1 MLSMFKKIFPE
12 AGVEVKEIIFP
23 VRFLSLRNLQTY
35 NSTSPDYS
43 KKQSVSVN
51 FIAPANGYL
60 IIENDNNKRGSF
72 SLSINNVIVW
82 SFQTSDGFYHMQK
95 CGIVPI
101 AKGQKI
107 TSSNY
112 PIIYF
117 IPGF

>member
-1 MLSMFKKIFPE
+1 MYFLE
-12 AGVEVKEIIFP
+12 EVTFFQLCFIPRLPK
-23 VRFLSLRNLQTY
+23 FLKLRNLQTY

-112 PIIYF
+112 PRIYF